1 MSVASS
7 RGADP
12 FLERAD
18 DLSVLADALAGV
30 RVGSEGRLVLV
41 EGEAGVGKTAL
52 LRCFCEA
59 QRGSVRV
66 LWGACEPLLTPR
78 VFGPLRDV
86 APATGGELEELV
98 EGEARPH
105 EVVAALLQELRSGVP
120 TVLVFEDLH
129 WADEATLDV
138 LILLARRIGS
148 VPALVLASFRDDE
161 LPRAEGLRVV
171 VGDLAGRATR
181 LKVAP
186 LSVAAVAQ
194 LAEPYGVDG
203 EELYRTTGGN
213 AFFVTEVLG
222 AGRSEIPATVRD
234 AVLARAVRLPAE
246 ARRLLEAV
254 ALVPGHVEL
263 WLLDVVAGGLVD
275 RLGQCLGSGMLISE
289 AGGVAFR
296 HELARLAVEES
307 MSPDRRV
314 ALHRAALVALEA
326 PPFGGPDFA
335 RLAHHAEG
343 AGEVE
348 GVLRWAPAAAERAA
362 SSGAHRE
369 AADQYARAIRF
380 GHALS
385 LPRLAE
391 LLQRRSDECFMTDQF
406 EEAIDAQERALECH
420 RQLGD
425 RLGEGDSLRSLS
437 RLLRFVG
444 RTREARKSAQEAIEL
459 LERLPAGHELAIA
472 YCTVSHLCVAMEDAE
487 GAVAWGVRALELA
500 RRLDD
505 TEAQVYAL
513 TNIGVIEFL
522 AGDPQGQAKLE
533 RALALAQSAGLEEHA
548 GRAFQSLIYW
558 PVRER
563 CYSLAT
569 RYVEPGL
576 EYCTERGL
584 DTWRL
589 YVLACRARLELD
601 RGHWD
606 QAADSAGIVL
616 HDPRSAPVPR
626 CWALAV
632 LGIVRARRGDPDASV
647 LLDQAHALAQPT
659 GELQLIAP
667 IAAARAEQSWLVGR
681 GTMILR
687 ETEAALE
694 LALRGRARW
703 MIGELAFWRWQMG
716 IREALPH
723 AAAEPF
729 AMSIR
734 GEWAQAADL
743 WRAMGCPY
751 EAALA
756 LSDADDEDSLRQ
768 ALDELQALGARPAA
782 AIVAR
787 RLRAR
792 GARGLPRGPRPR
804 TRANPAGL
812 TAREV
817 EVLALVAEGLRN
829 AEIAQRLVLAEKT
842 VNHHVSAILRKL
854 DASTR
859 IEAAAAAGRLGLTI
873 PR

>member
-1 MSVASS
+1 LSVASS
-7 RGADP
+7 RGGDP

-18 DLSVLADALAGV
+18 DLSVLMDALAGV
-30 RVGSEGRLVLV
+30 RAGSEGRLVLV

-52 LRCFCEA
+52 LRCFCDA

-78 VFGPLRDV
+78 VFGPLRYV

-105 EVVAALLQELRSGVP
+105 EVVAALLRELQSGAP

-171 VGDLAGRATR
+171 VGELGGRVTR

-203 EELYRTTGGN
+203 KELYRTTGGN

-222 AGRSEIPATVRD
+222 AGGSEMPATVRD
-234 AVLARAVRLPAE
+234 AVLARVVRLPAE

-275 RLGQCLGSGMLISE
+275 RLGECLGSGMLISE

-307 MSPDRRV
+307 ISPDRRV

-326 PPFGGPDFA
+326 PPFGGPDLA

-343 AGEVE
+343 AGQVE

-380 GHALS
+380 GQALS

-391 LLQRRSDECFMTDQF
+391 LLQRRSDECYMTDQF

-425 RLGEGDSLRSLS
+425 PLGEGDSLRSLS

-444 RTREARKSAQEAIEL
+444 RMDEAEQRAREAVEL

-472 YCTVSHLCVAMEDAE
+472 YCNVSHVCVNAEDGA
-487 GAVAWGVRALELA
+487 GAVAWGTRALVLA

-505 TEAQVYAL
+505 TEAVVYAL
-513 TNIGVIEFL
+513 TNVGVAEFL
-522 AGDPQGQAKLE
+522 AGIPAGQTKLE
-533 RALALAQSAGLEEHA
+533 RALSVAQRAGLEEHA
-548 GRAFQSLIYW
+548 GRAFLNLIYW
-558 PVRER
+558 PVRNR
-563 CYSLAT
+563 SYALAT
-569 RYVEPGL
+569 RYLEPAL

-589 YVLACRARLELD
+589 YALACRARLELD
-601 RGHWD
+601 LGGWEE
-606 QAADSAGIVL
+606 AADSAGVVL
-616 HDPRSAPVPR
+616 RDPRSVPVPR
-626 CWALAV
+626 LWALAA
-632 LGIVRARRGDPDASV
+632 LGLVGARRGDAQATM
-647 LLDQAHALAQPT
+647 LLDEAYALTRPT
-659 GELQLIAP
+659 GELQRIAP
-667 IAAARAEQSWLVGR
+667 VAAARAEAAWLAGR
-681 GTMILR
+681 QAIVLQ
-687 ETEAALE
+687 ETDAALE
-694 LALRGRARW
+694 LALRREARW
-703 MIGELAFWRWQMG
+703 VIGELAFWRWRAG
-716 IREALPH
+716 IKEALPPG
-723 AAAEPF
+723 AAEPY
-729 AMSIR
+729 ALSIR
-734 GEWAQAADL
+734 GEWTRAADL
-743 WRAMGCPY
+743 WRKLGCPY

-756 LSDADDEDSLRQ
+756 LSDAAEEDSLRQ

-787 RLRAR
+787 RLRER

-812 TAREV
+812 TVREV

-829 AEIAQRLVLAEKT
+829 GEIAQRLVVAEKT

-859 IEAAAAAGRLGLTI
+859 IEAVAAARRLGLTI